1 MRHTLYFCPDQPGRN
16 QMYQSQKVAKF
27 LLSNL
32 YTVLN
37 QNTMHF
43 WSLWELWISALVCR
57 RENVRS
63 YSRFLFHPYG
73 RGRLL
78 SLLTL
83 HGVAKKLCK
92 AFKGG
97 KFLEKCLQTFS
108 FQEKSWWTLILFN
121 NFSSSFKNQLE
132 KNPKCD
138 VLFCSEQQNKYL
150 QI

>member
-1 MRHTLYFCPDQPGRN
+1 M
-16 QMYQSQKVAKF
+16 
-27 LLSNL
+27 SNL
-32 YTVLN
+32 YPVLN

-63 YSRFLFHPYG
+63 YSCFLFHPYG

-108 FQEKSWWTLILFN
+108 FQEKNWWTLILFN
-121 NFSSSFKNQLE
+121 NLSSSFKNQLE

-138 VLFCSEQQNKYL
+138 VLFFVVSNKTNIYRFKIIFL
-150 QI
+150 KVWMGIRCFKLLWRFCI